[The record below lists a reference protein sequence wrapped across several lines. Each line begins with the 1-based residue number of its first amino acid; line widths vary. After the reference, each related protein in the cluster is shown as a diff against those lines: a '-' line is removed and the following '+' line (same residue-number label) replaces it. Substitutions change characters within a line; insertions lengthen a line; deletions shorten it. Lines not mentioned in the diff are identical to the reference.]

1 MSEIAYNPFD
11 PEVRRN
17 PWPVYA
23 RLREEAPLY
32 PVPGLGFAVLSRYG
46 DVLGALKEPRSF
58 SSRAMR
64 DLFSAGGKSTLG
76 EDSSLDGETL
86 IGTDPPVHTRL
97 RKIVNRGFTPR
108 RIAALEPRIREVA
121 ARLIDRIAR
130 KGECELVSE
139 FAAPLPVTI
148 IAEILGVDAE
158 RHEDFKRWSDDFIL
172 LASGRPTAEQA
183 ASIQRTDEELGTWVD
198 EIVEERRARPRD
210 DVISALLAAE
220 ASEQV
225 MTAEEI
231 GNLIVILLIAGN
243 ETTTN
248 LITNG
253 MLALLGH
260 PEQLAALRADP
271 QLLPGAIEELL
282 RYAGPIQIIVRRAT
296 RDVELAGGKLSE
308 GEMVGLLLGSANRDE
323 RQFAHAERLDL
334 RRDARTHVAFGF
346 GTHFCVGAPLAR
358 LEARVAFELILQRLD
373 QIEQVPEELEYPAN
387 LIVRGPERLRL
398 RFSARDAG

>member
-11 PEVRRN
+11 PELRRN
-17 PWPVYA
+17 PWPIYT

-32 PVPGLGFAVLSRYG
+32 PVPGLGFSVLSRYD
-46 DVLGALKEPRSF
+46 DVLRALKDPRSF
-58 SSRAMR
+58 SSRAMA
-64 DLFSAGGKSTLG
+64 DLFSAGGKATLG
-76 EDSSLDGETL
+76 EESSLDGETL

-108 RIAALEPRIREVA
+108 RIAALEPRIREVTA
-121 ARLIDRIAR
+121 GLVDRIAD
-130 KGECELVSE
+130 KDECDLVSE
-139 FAAPLPVTI
+139 LGTPLPVTI
-148 IAEILGVDAE
+148 IAEILGVDPE
-158 RHEDFKRWSDDFIL
+158 RHEDFKRWSDDFMM
-172 LASGRPTAEQA
+172 LASGRPTPEQA
-183 ASIQRTDEELGTWVD
+183 ASIQRTDEELNTWVD

-220 ASEQV
+220 ASEDV

-248 LITNG
+248 LISNG
-253 MLALLGH
+253 MLALLDH

-271 QLLPGAIEELL
+271 RLLPGAIEELL
-282 RYAGPIQIIVRRAT
+282 RFCGPIQIIVRRAT
-296 RDVELAGGKLSE
+296 RDLELAGGKLRE
-308 GEMVGLLLGSANRDE
+308 GDMVGLLLGSANRDE
-323 RQFAHAERLDL
+323 RQFAHADRLDL
-334 RRDARTHVAFGF
+334 RRDARAHLAFGL

-373 QIEQVPEELEYPAN
+373 GIERVPEQLEFPAN

-398 RFSARDAG
+398 RFTARAA

>member
-17 PWPVYA
+17 PWPVYT

-32 PVPGLGFAVLSRYG
+32 EVPGLGFAVVSRYE
-46 DVLGALKEPRSF
+46 DVLRALKDPRSF
-58 SSRAMR
+58 SSRAMH

-97 RKIVNRGFTPR
+97 RKIVNRGLTRR

-121 ARLIDRIAR
+121 GGLIDGIAR
-130 KGECELVSE
+130 GDECELVSE
-139 FAAPLPVTI
+139 FATPLPVTM
-148 IAEILGVDAE
+148 IAEILGVGAE
-158 RHEDFKRWSDDFIL
+158 RHKDFKRWSDDFIL
-172 LASGRPTAEQA
+172 LATGRPTPEQA
-183 ASIQRTDEELGTWVD
+183 VSIQRTDEELGAWVD
-198 EIVEERRARPRD
+198 EVVEERRVRPRD
-210 DVISALLAAE
+210 DMISALIAAE
-220 ASEQV
+220 ASEEV

-248 LITNG
+248 LIANG
-253 MLALLGH
+253 MLALLDH

-271 QLLPGAIEELL
+271 RLLPGAIEELL
-282 RYAGPIQIIVRRAT
+282 RYAGPVQIIVRRAT
-296 RDVELAGGKLSE
+296 RAVELAGGKLRE

-323 RQFAHAERLDL
+323 REFAHAERLDL

-373 QIEQVPEELEYPAN
+373 RIERVPEELEYPAS
-387 LIVRGPERLRL
+387 LIVRGPKRLRL
-398 RFSARDAG
+398 RFAARDSG